1 MSSIM
6 SIAATPSTT
15 DILAWDVRSW
25 NRALAFWEQQT
36 DFTRLE
42 RGLEL
47 GANRGG
53 LSLWMASKGVN
64 VLCTDL
70 EHVEQNAS
78 PLHQRF
84 GFQNR
89 IQYTDLDA
97 TALSF
102 ESEFDVIVFKS
113 MLGALDRKG
122 DGSTQANTLAAMH
135 RALKPGGYL
144 LFAENLVGSPL
155 HRWLRKRWVSWGSSW
170 RYPQLQEMEKWLQ
183 PFDEVHLHTT
193 GVLATLGRSEA
204 QRHALARI
212 DEWICNRICPK
223 SWHYIA
229 YGVARKK

>member
-1 MSSIM
+1 MNS
-6 SIAATPSTT
+6 AQTPSPY

-25 NRALAFWEQQT
+25 NRALSFWEEQT
-36 DFTRLE
+36 DWT
-42 RGLEL
+42 GVQYALEL

-53 LSLWMASKGVN
+53 LSLWLASKGLS

-70 EHVEQNAS
+70 EHVQENAS

-84 GFQNR
+84 GLQHL
-89 IQYTDLDA
+89 IEYTNLDA
-97 TALSF
+97 TQLSF
-102 ESEFDVIVFKS
+102 ENTFDVVVFKS

-122 DGSTQANTLAAMH
+122 DGSTQAQTVAAMH

-170 RYPQLQEMEKWLQ
+170 RYPHLHEMQKWLH

-204 QRHALARI
+204 QRNALARA
-212 DEWICNRICPK
+212 DEWLFNRMCPQ

-229 YGVARKK
+229 YGVARKKR